1 MKFIA
6 DLHIH
11 SRFSV
16 ATSADLVPE
25 RIEYWARCKGID
37 VVGTGDCVHPGWAE
51 ECAEKL
57 EPVGNGL
64 YRLKDCF
71 RLDESRRLSGT
82 SNGRKIFFVLT
93 GEVSNIYKR
102 NGKVRKVHNLCLF
115 PDFESA
121 ARVRARLDRMAN
133 IRSDGRPILG
143 LDSSILL
150 EMVLESSDRSYLI
163 PCHVWTPWFSVLGA
177 NSGFDCIEE
186 CFGDLTGEVFA
197 IETGLSSDP
206 AMNRLC
212 GFLDRFTL
220 VSNSDAH
227 SPEKLGREANLF
239 DTDLTF
245 DAMRNALKTARGF
258 LGTIEF
264 FPQEGKYHFDG
275 HRKCGVRWDPQETL
289 RHGGICIQCGKPV
302 TKGVMH
308 RVVELAD
315 RDQPIDTGKVFRRI
329 TPLADLLAEI
339 MDVKS
344 SASKKVAAEY
354 LSLVGRVGPE
364 FYILLDATDDEL
376 RKAGGDLLAEAVG
389 RLRRGDVLIEEG
401 YDGAF
406 GRVRVFR
413 PGERARFA
421 GVSLFVERSHSQ
433 TERKE
438 KAAGSG
444 FKLTHFKETH
454 VAKPVGHESRIHTKK
469 YGERSIPSLTALQ
482 REAVEHTGGPCMVI
496 AGPGT
501 GKTAILSRRIAWLV
515 RSGYAQPEEI
525 LALTFSN
532 RAAKEMIRRV
542 EAELPASG
550 VAIDTFHGFGLSILR
565 AEHAAIGRTEN
576 FFIADEDDAAELIRT
591 LVRDRRSVSRF
602 VSSIESIKNGLGG
615 SDDALSIMDQYD
627 RCLVEMNAVD
637 IADLVYLPLK
647 LFREDPAV
655 LARCRARYRW
665 ILVDEAQ
672 DMNPAQ
678 YGLLRALAGDGSPE
692 LFVIGD
698 PDQAIYGFRGSDP
711 QCMQRLTEEYSEM
724 RIIRLDTSFRCP
736 DPIMKAAAQILGR
749 SDTPAGRESDLKL
762 HLQEFPSER
771 SEADWIASCIEKAVG
786 GVRSFSIYSGISD
799 GTAQQEG
806 ALFGDFAVLCRASF
820 LFPPL
825 EEALQNHGIPY
836 QRAGTESFVREEPY
850 RTALRAFTHILRGWR
865 YPSHSEIA
873 AAEIAA
879 MIEKGYSSAEI
890 LSWILTALSAP
901 IHAVKRLEEW
911 AAPFDADYQGLL
923 RAFALLRGADDLG
936 ITAEAVSLIT
946 IHAAKGLEFKN
957 VFIPACED
965 GIIPFDLSGTGK
977 ANDMAEEE
985 RIFYVGVTR
994 TVERLYLTYAKKR
1007 MVRGAMRRMPR
1018 SPFLDRLQESLL
1030 TKGER
1035 RSGKKKMD
1043 YQPSLFD

>member
-1 MKFIA
+1 MKRFVAFVSGAFFVKRFFFVKNSLSGIGGCVVYARRVGAVKFIA
-6 DLHIH
+6 DFHIH

-37 VVGTGDCVHPGWAE
+37 VVGTSDCIHPGWAD

-71 RLDESRRLSGT
+71 RIEESRRLSGT
-82 SNGRKIFFVLT
+82 AGRREIFFVLT

-121 ARVRARLDRMAN
+121 GRVRARLDRIAN

-177 NSGFDCIEE
+177 NSGFDRIEE

-206 AMNRLC
+206 PMNRLC

-245 DAMRNALKTARGF
+245 DAMRSSLKTSRGF
-258 LGTIEF
+258 IGTIEF

-275 HRKCGVRWDPQETL
+275 HRKCGVRWDPGRTMQ
-289 RHGGICIQCGKPV
+289 HGGICTKCGKPV

-308 RVVELAD
+308 RVAELAD
-315 RDQPIDTGKVFRRI
+315 RDQPIDTSKVFHRI

-344 SASKKVAAEY
+344 SSSKKVAAEY
-354 LSLVGRVGPE
+354 LRLIGRVGPE
-364 FYILLDATDDEL
+364 FYILLNATDDEL
-376 RKAGGDLLAEAVG
+376 REAGGDLLAEAVG
-389 RLRRGDVLIEEG
+389 RIRRGDVIIEEG

-406 GRVRVFR
+406 GRISVFR
-413 PGERARFA
+413 PGERARFTGA
-421 GVSLFVERSHSQ
+421 SLFAERSR
-433 TERKE
+433 TTRKETRKE
-438 KAAGSG
+438 KDAGYS
-444 FKLTHFKETH
+444 FDVSHFKRTH
-454 VAKPVGHESRIHTKK
+454 TAKPMEHEPRIHTDK
-469 YGERSIPSLTALQ
+469 YGGRGIQSLTALQ

-515 RSGYAQPEEI
+515 RSGLAHPEQI

-532 RAAKEMIRRV
+532 RAAREMIRRV
-542 EAELPASG
+542 EAELPGSG
-550 VAIDTFHGFGLSILR
+550 VTIDTFHGFGLSILR
-565 AEHAAIGRTEN
+565 AEHEAIGRPEN
-576 FFIADEDDAAELIRT
+576 FFIADEDDAAEIISV
-591 LVRDRRSVSRF
+591 LVSDRKSVSRF
-602 VSSIESIKNGLGG
+602 VSSIESIKNGIGG
-615 SDDALSIMDQYD
+615 SDDAMRLMEQYD
-627 RCLVEMNAVD
+627 RCLEEMNAVD
-637 IADLVYLPLK
+637 IGDLVYLPLT
-647 LFREDPAV
+647 LFREDPA
-655 LARCRARYRW
+655 LLGRYRDRYRW

-711 QCMQRLTEEYSEM
+711 QCMQRLTEEYSGM

-736 DPIMKAAAQILGR
+736 EPIMKAAAQILKR
-749 SDTPAGRESDLKL
+749 SDTPAGRGSDVKL

-771 SEADWIASCIEKAVG
+771 SEADWIASSIEKAVG
-786 GVRSFSIYSGISD
+786 GVRSFSIDSGVTD

-806 ALFGDFAVLCRASF
+806 ASFGDFAVLCRASF

-836 QRAGTESFVREEPY
+836 QPAGTESFVREEPY
-850 RTALRAFTHILRGWR
+850 RSALRAFTHILRHGR
-865 YPSHSEIA
+865 H
-873 AAEIAA
+873 
-879 MIEKGYSSAEI
+879 
-890 LSWILTALSAP
+890 
-901 IHAVKRLEEW
+901 
-911 AAPFDADYQGLL
+911 
-923 RAFALLRGADDLG
+923 
-936 ITAEAVSLIT
+936 
-946 IHAAKGLEFKN
+946 
-957 VFIPACED
+957 
-965 GIIPFDLSGTGK
+965 
-977 ANDMAEEE
+977 
-985 RIFYVGVTR
+985 
-994 TVERLYLTYAKKR
+994 
-1007 MVRGAMRRMPR
+1007 
-1018 SPFLDRLQESLL
+1018 
-1030 TKGER
+1030 
-1035 RSGKKKMD
+1035 
-1043 YQPSLFD
+1043 